1 MDGLDQAALSE
12 DSHRVADGV
21 ERDTVVAGEITF
33 GQQPCAG
40 AKFP

>member
-12 DSHRVADGV
+12 DSHR
-21 ERDTVVAGEITF
+21 VVAGEITF